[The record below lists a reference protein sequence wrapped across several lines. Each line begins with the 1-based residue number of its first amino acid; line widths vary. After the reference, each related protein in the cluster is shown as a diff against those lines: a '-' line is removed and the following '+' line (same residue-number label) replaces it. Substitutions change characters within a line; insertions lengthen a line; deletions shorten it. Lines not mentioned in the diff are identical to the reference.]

1 MDTENGGGITGLQK
15 KVASAMMA
23 CGEDETLDGILAR
36 CGVSR
41 EEYDGWLCDGRF
53 TGYLAEAADRA
64 IEAAAPRVASALARV
79 ARSNV
84 QAMKLYFDILGKMK
98 KGGAA
103 DDGGLGVIRDEIFGG
118 PEPADGEE

>member
-1 MDTENGGGITGLQK
+1 MDTENGGGVTEIQK
-15 KVASAMMA
+15 KVASAMMT

-36 CGVSR
+36 CGVAR
-41 EEYDGWLCDGRF
+41 EEYCEWLCDGRF
-53 TGYLAEAADRA
+53 TAYLADAADRA

-103 DDGGLGVIRDEIFGG
+103 DDGGVSLIRDEIFGG
-118 PEPADGEE
+118 QEPADGEE